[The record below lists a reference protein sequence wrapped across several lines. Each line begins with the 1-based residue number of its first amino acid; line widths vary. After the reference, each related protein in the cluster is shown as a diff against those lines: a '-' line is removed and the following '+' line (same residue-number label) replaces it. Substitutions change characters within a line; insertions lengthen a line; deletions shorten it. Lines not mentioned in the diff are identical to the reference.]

1 MSTCMGSSS
10 GEHYF
15 TDSEGFGMQCL
26 HCGAQSPYILQKG
39 NKMVVEVETEIKSVK
54 LSLSLQEVVY
64 LRQII
69 HMAEQTEV
77 RAARFIDE
85 AVYLS
90 PHFTWAFEL
99 NKKLGQ
105 INSVKE
111 I

>member
-1 MSTCMGSSS
+1 
-10 GEHYF
+10 
-15 TDSEGFGMQCL
+15 
-26 HCGAQSPYILQKG
+26 
-39 NKMVVEVETEIKSVK
+39 MVVEVETEIKSVK
-54 LSLSLQEVVY
+54 LSLSLQEVAY

-69 HMAEQTEV
+69 QMAERQEV
-77 RAARFIDE
+77 RIAHFIDG

>member
-1 MSTCMGSSS
+1 
-10 GEHYF
+10 
-15 TDSEGFGMQCL
+15 
-26 HCGAQSPYILQKG
+26 
-39 NKMVVEVETEIKSVK
+39 MVVEVETEIKSVK
-54 LSLSLQEVVY
+54 LSLTLQEVAY

-69 HMAEQTEV
+69 HAAELREV
-77 RAARFIDE
+77 QEARFISG
-85 AVYLS
+85 VGYPS